1 MSKIKNIQSKIL
13 PFLKKLNTKGKT
25 WLKGETDN
33 KYVVYLIGGVF
44 IFFVGSS
51 LFGGS
56 KLSRE
61 EQKSINASCS
71 ELIPGIEPESDRPK
85 KKKYCKCMVSKAKN
99 IVTFDEYSKLGR
111 TGALAI
117 QDPKQMSRKLKKLN
131 KIMDVCF
138 AKYY

>member
-51 LFGGS
+51 LYRLS
-56 KLSRE
+56 K
-61 EQKSINASCS
+61 
-71 ELIPGIEPESDRPK
+71 
-85 KKKYCKCMVSKAKN
+85 
-99 IVTFDEYSKLGR
+99 F
-111 TGALAI
+111 
-117 QDPKQMSRKLKKLN
+117 KLKL
-131 KIMDVCF
+131 
-138 AKYY
+138 